1 MRDELAVVVLAAGTS
16 RRFDGCKQVAP
27 LEGRSVLVR
36 ALRLADTVLP
46 GQVHLVLG
54 ARAGM
59 IRAHLDAHRDALP
72 ARPAQIIV
80 NADWRQGLGTSL
92 ARGVAALDRRYR
104 GVLVL
109 LADQVALSA
118 TDLTALIHAW
128 RNGAPL
134 ACAEHEGGIG
144 VPAIF
149 DARFFPALEA
159 LDGDR
164 GAKAILRQQQAQLIR
179 VAMPAAAI
187 DIDTRAEY
195 RAWLARNTSAA
206 AS

>member
-1 MRDELAVVVLAAGTS
+1 MANDLAILILAAGTS

-27 LEGRSVLVR
+27 LEGRSVIVR
-36 ALRLADTVLP
+36 ALRLADSVLP

-72 ARPAQIIV
+72 EQPPRIIV
-80 NADWRQGLGTSL
+80 NPDWRQGLGVSL
-92 ARGVAALDRRYR
+92 ARGVAALEDHYR

-118 TDLTALIHAW
+118 ADLTALIRAW
-128 RNGAPL
+128 RDGAPL
-134 ACAEHEGGIG
+134 ACAEHEAGIG

-149 DARFFPALEA
+149 DRRYFPALKA
-159 LDGDR
+159 LTGDR
-164 GAKAILRQQQAQLIR
+164 GAKGLLKQQGGDLVR
-179 VAMPAAAI
+179 VAMPAAAV

-195 RAWLARNTSAA
+195 QAWLARDTAMAA
-206 AS
+206 G